1 MKKLAVLLVLVV
13 VFTVVALGC
22 ASSKKYGMW
31 NAGVDEVA
39 RREVKIEIIQV
50 DDDLSKMP
58 KELSIIEVVRAP
70 DADPALS
77 DAILEKMKEKIIG
90 EFGRDGWV
98 IREGAPLK
106 LNVSL
111 SKCDGK
117 EITGRVML
125 GKEGKPGPG
134 TIFSA
139 TLVRSKQIM
148 GFHPTTT
155 YVSDDQLR
163 MAFAI
168 GIIQTI
174 DDQAKNVEQ
183 K

>member
-1 MKKLAVLLVLVV
+1 MKKLTILSALVV
-13 VFTVVALGC
+13 VFAVALGC

-31 NAGVDEVA
+31 NTGIDDAA
-39 RREVKIEIIQV
+39 RREVKIDIIQS
-50 DDDLSKMP
+50 DDELSRMP

-77 DAILEKMKEKIIG
+77 DEILAKMKETIIG
-90 EFGRDGWV
+90 EFEREGWV

-106 LNVSL
+106 LNVTL

-117 EITGRVML
+117 EIIGRVTL
-125 GKEGKPGPG
+125 GKEGKPGQG

-155 YVSDDQLR
+155 FVSDDQLR
-163 MAFAI
+163 MTFTI
-168 GIIQTI
+168 GVIQTI
-174 DDQAKNVEQ
+174 DAQAKRVPE